1 MNLHPTQQQQLHKLV
16 TLLTYSDQGAFA
28 VALYDR
34 VATRHAM
41 LQTVREQVER
51 RIYEV
56 TLTGSKRNPIDLIRD
71 LQPQAGEV
79 VCLYDIERAFPDALG
94 YLDLQREVLADLN
107 ISLVVWVNHYE
118 YRELATRAPNFYA
131 FRTSTFD
138 FTNPAEIPVT
148 APLFVGR
155 EPDMETLRGLL
166 EKGGCVTLTG
176 YGGVGKSTLALQL
189 SRRMRSRFQ
198 ETVWVNCETR
208 PLLGD
213 ILLQVAVVLMGEGMR
228 QVGPDEQ
235 RKRLAKALC
244 ERPCLIVL
252 DNFESVGED
261 HDLLHWLKTVS
272 APSAVLLTSRQ
283 QVPDLDAP
291 NYSLPEL
298 PPNEAVEMFTLR
310 ARQAGWQGEEADVV
324 PRLCELIGN
333 LPLAI
338 ELLAARADELPLSQ
352 LLEEVGKSLNALVSG
367 DDPLRAERHQSI
379 AACFRVSF
387 DRLSDT
393 AKDLLKRLSILPD
406 GASEQ
411 IIADFT
417 KIQDW
422 QQPVEECIAH
432 SMLEFDG
439 KRYRFHPLIGRFVA
453 TQVDSEQQA
462 KYHFVSFF
470 YNFVQAND
478 EVNNVGRMA
487 LMVAEWNNAVA
498 AVRAAKEIGDW
509 EAVVQMTT
517 HFGDFVQLRGL
528 WSELEQSAV
537 WAVAASESAVGTSMR
552 SSALNNLGTIYLSQ
566 GRWNEAEYC
575 FDEDMRL
582 CRAAGDINGL
592 GKTLANL
599 GVTYVHQARWQ
610 ESQKALEES
619 LLIAQH
625 AEDIHA
631 AGSILTSLAGVYL
644 QRKQEKKAEQA
655 YKDSILFLEQS
666 RDFRSLRV
674 TLNNFGVMLKS
685 AKRFRE
691 ADAVL
696 KKSLEASQ
704 KFDDVMGVA
713 RCLGNLAVLR
723 EQQGDL
729 IQALCYAREAV
740 EAFQKTEDRLSQAQA
755 QAHLLQLEKKA
766 QHRKKRSN

>member
-1 MNLHPTQQQQLHKLV
+1 MNPQLQKLI
-16 TLLTYSDQGAFA
+16 TLLTYSDDGAFA
-28 VALYDR
+28 IALYDR
-34 VATRHAM
+34 VAIRQEM
-41 LQTVREQVER
+41 LKTLKEQLKQRV
-51 RIYEV
+51 YEL
-56 TLTGSKRNPIDLIRD
+56 TLTGSQRNPIDLIRN
-71 LQPQAGEV
+71 LKPQTGEV

-118 YRELATRAPNFYA
+118 YRELATKAPNFYA

-148 APLFVGR
+148 EPLFVGR
-155 EPDMETLRGLL
+155 EPDLEILRSLL

-244 ERPCLIVL
+244 ERPCLIIL

-283 QVPDLDAP
+283 QVPELDTP

-298 PPNEAVEMFTLR
+298 PPNEAIEMFTLR
-310 ARQAGWQGEEADVV
+310 ARQAGWQGEEAEIV

-393 AKDLLKRLSILPD
+393 ARELLKRLSILPD

-411 IIADFT
+411 IIANFT
-417 KIQDW
+417 QIQDL
-422 QQPVEECIAH
+422 QKSIEECIAH
-432 SMLEFDG
+432 SMLEANG
-439 KRYRFHPLIGRFVA
+439 KKYKFHPLIRRFAMTQLGTELVKWQQKLVAIMHRIAIDNDDPNDPEKLAVFDVEWRNICAAAFVA
-453 TQVDSEQQA
+453 TEL
-462 KYHFVSFF
+462 K
-470 YNFVQAND
+470 
-478 EVNNVGRMA
+478 
-487 LMVAEWNNAVA
+487 
-498 AVRAAKEIGDW
+498 DW
-509 EAVVQMTT
+509 EAVVELSE
-517 HFGDFVQLRGL
+517 HLSDFLILRGL
-528 WSELEQSAV
+528 VLEAERLMKQAIPAAKKAVDPYCEAVVLNNLGQVCIRLHKFNEAKIYFAEDLSISHRLGNLLGEAQSHHDLGSALLGLELLKDAEQQVHKSAEI
-537 WAVAASESAVGTSMR
+537 AEKYGEKRLIALNHCLLGRIYHKSKQLAAAEKEHIKGFELLLECGNFFEAGK
-552 SSALNNLGTIYLSQ
+552 ALNNLANIYLSQ
-566 GRWNEAEYC
+566 KRWKQAEKYY
-575 FDEDMRL
+575 L
-582 CRAAGDINGL
+582 
-592 GKTLANL
+592 
-599 GVTYVHQARWQ
+599 
-610 ESQKALEES
+610 ES
-619 LLIAQH
+619 LQLARRFNYRLDEASALSNLALVESGRGNRSKAIEL
-625 AEDIHA
+625 AEA
-631 AGSILTSLAGVYL
+631 ALAVF
-644 QRKQEKKAEQA
+644 QSTEDEENIREA
-655 YKDSILFLEQS
+655 YKFVCDLQQ
-666 RDFRSLRV
+666 
-674 TLNNFGVMLKS
+674 
-685 AKRFRE
+685 
-691 ADAVL
+691 
-696 KKSLEASQ
+696 KKGT
-704 KFDDVMGVA
+704 V
-713 RCLGNLAVLR
+713 
-723 EQQGDL
+723 
-729 IQALCYAREAV
+729 
-740 EAFQKTEDRLSQAQA
+740 
-755 QAHLLQLEKKA
+755 KA
-766 QHRKKRSN
+766 IF